1 MTQQNIMRSPTLN
14 NSSTNYL
21 KIKSEKYRPS
31 PSKEGK
37 LRFDLAEGLWEK
49 GSIATLPDRTSS
61 SLKKALSKY
70 LDVSVTNIS
79 TFSGADEIIELIP
92 RLYVGSEDNVMVITP
107 TFERLLTTNLK
118 VGAKVIS
125 FPLSS
130 AYNFSLTKHTL
141 NSFLE
146 TVKKVS
152 PKVIWLS
159 NPNNPTGRVI
169 SKKDIEI
176 IAKKF
181 PSILIVIDE
190 AYQEYF
196 SFDNADSLTSS
207 INKFPNILVIRTFS
221 KALGLAS
228 VRVGYLVASQEV
240 ISIVEKTRTMYNLS
254 TFAQKKAAQTLTGP
268 SLRRIRGKITKII
281 SEREAIEKNLESLN
295 NFVFVNGSNT
305 NFIFLRHL
313 TKDLFDELYKR
324 EVVVGDWRSADGI
337 EGQGFVRISI
347 NKPVFNRKLISILRS
362 IN

>member
-1 MTQQNIMRSPTLN
+1 MTPQNIMKSLTLN

-21 KIKSEKYRPS
+21 KIRSEKYKPS
-31 PSKEGK
+31 PLKEGK

-49 GSIATLPDRTSS
+49 GSIASLPDRTSS

-70 LDVSVTNIS
+70 LEISELNIS

-92 RLYVGSEDNVMVITP
+92 RLYVDSGDNVLVITP

-125 FPLSS
+125 FPLSM
-130 AYNFSLTKHTL
+130 ADEFTLTKL
-141 NSFLE
+141 KLSSLSK
-146 TVKKVS
+146 TVRRVK

-159 NPNNPTGRVI
+159 SPNNPTGRI
-169 SKKDIEI
+169 IGKKDIED

-181 PSILIVIDE
+181 PSIPIVIDE

-196 SFDNADSLTSS
+196 SCDNADSLTSS
-207 INKFPNILVIRTFS
+207 VKKYPNILVIRTFS

-240 ISIVEKTRTMYNLS
+240 ISVVEKMRTMYNLS
-254 TFAQKKAAQTLTGP
+254 TFAQNKATQALSKS
-268 SLRRIRGKITKII
+268 SLLKVKEKLSKIV
-281 SEREAIEKNLESLN
+281 SERSEIEKNLKNLN
-295 NFVFVNGSNT
+295 NFEFVMGSRT

-324 EVVVGDWRSADGI
+324 DVVVGDWRTAVGV
-337 EGQGFVRISI
+337 EGQGFVRLSI
-347 NKPVFNRKLISILRS
+347 NKPALNKKLINILRS

>member
-1 MTQQNIMRSPTLN
+1 MTPQNIMKRPTLN

-37 LRFDLAEGLWEK
+37 LRFDLVEGLWEK

-70 LDVSVTNIS
+70 LDVSEINIS

-92 RLYVGSEDNVMVITP
+92 RLYVDGGDNVLVITP
-107 TFERLLTTNLK
+107 TFERLLTTNQK

-130 AYNFSLTKHTL
+130 ANNFSFTKL
-141 NSFLE
+141 VLSSFLE
-146 TVKKVS
+146 TVKKVD

-159 NPNNPTGRVI
+159 NPNNPTGRI
-169 SKKDIEI
+169 IGKKDIEN

-181 PSILIVIDE
+181 PSTPIVVDE

-196 SFDNADSLTSS
+196 SLDNADSLTSS
-207 INKFPNILVIRTFS
+207 VNKYPNILVIRTFS
-221 KALGLAS
+221 KALGYAS

-240 ISIVEKTRTMYNLS
+240 ISVVEKMRTMYNLS
-254 TFAQKKAAQTLTGP
+254 TFAQNKATRALIG
-268 SLRRIRGKITKII
+268 SNIRRVKGKISKIT
-281 SEREAIEKNLESLN
+281 SERNEIEKNLNSLN
-295 NFVFVNGSNT
+295 NFDYISGSKT
-305 NFIFLRHL
+305 NFIFLRHH

-324 EVVVGDWRSADGI
+324 GVVVGDWRTA
-337 EGQGFVRISI
+337 EGVESQGFVRLSI
-347 NKPVFNRKLISILRS
+347 NKPVLNRQLISILRS